1 MIPTRESAVLSI
13 LTRQMMTGLKQ
24 CEPSNDEQDR
34 ITICGPKANATYL
47 EPWDL
52 LAAPK
57 KSQLEGRHLHASAF
71 EARGSQAASPKSG
84 TITPAVARNSSSS
97 L

>member
-47 EPWDL
+47 EPWG
-52 LAAPK
+52 P
-57 KSQLEGRHLHASAF
+57 
-71 EARGSQAASPKSG
+71 SPKW
-84 TITPAVARNSSSS
+84 ITRIKMGLCNVS
-97 L
+97 